1 MASTICLM
9 FWFVALIT
17 CENAFVCLHLMPMLR
32 SVFANVIDVV
42 RSGVG
47 TTHAIGVLKRFTK
60 LKGDVEDCH

>member
-1 MASTICLM
+1 
-9 FWFVALIT
+9 
-17 CENAFVCLHLMPMLR
+17 MPMLR